1 MKNEDLEKQ
10 FAEFLQQENSQ
21 NEIKNAKIEILENDN
36 SETTKSEKELEIDK
50 PKSTKNFGEVNKT
63 NKLQSENIKIN
74 FQISH
79 IYIFGLIATSVIF
92 LNIAVWSLAYFL
104 LELFGFFVYLFVVLM
119 ANLKIPFPY
128 FVYQDFLNSNFLRS
142 FLSIFF
148 VYCNYRLH
156 TKFLKK
162 IFGNL
167 EI

>member
-36 SETTKSEKELEIDK
+36 SETAKSEKELKIDK
-50 PKSTKNFGEVNKT
+50 SKSIENLREVTKPDKI
-63 NKLQSENIKIN
+63 QSENIKIN

-79 IYIFGLIATSVIF
+79 LYIFGLIATSLII
-92 LNIAVWSLAYFL
+92 LNIAVWSLIFSLISIINY
-104 LELFGFFVYLFVVLM
+104 YL
-119 ANLKIPFPY
+119 IPFDY
-128 FVYQDFLNSNFLRS
+128 RFTNSG
-142 FLSIFF
+142 IFQSLMLIIF

-156 TKFLKK
+156 TKFLKE

>member
-36 SETTKSEKELEIDK
+36 SETTKSEKELEKEPKINEPKSIGNLGEVTKIDK
-50 PKSTKNFGEVNKT
+50 I
-63 NKLQSENIKIN
+63 QSENIKIN

-79 IYIFGLIATSVIF
+79 LYIFGLIATSVII
-92 LNIAVWSLAYFL
+92 LNIAVWSLIFSLISIINYYLIPFDYRFTNSGVFQSL
-104 LELFGFFVYLFVVLM
+104 MLIIFVYG
-119 ANLKIPFPY
+119 
-128 FVYQDFLNSNFLRS
+128 
-142 FLSIFF
+142 
-148 VYCNYRLH
+148 NYRLH